1 MQEQRLVGPRLLPRA
16 GLLKDTLI
24 LERQDLVGVKQPHG
38 HRLMRFKSL
47 ICSTIKLNEVR
58 SRGL

>member
-1 MQEQRLVGPRLLPRA
+1 MGHRRSPRA

-24 LERQDLVGVKQPHG
+24 FQRQDLVWVKQPHG